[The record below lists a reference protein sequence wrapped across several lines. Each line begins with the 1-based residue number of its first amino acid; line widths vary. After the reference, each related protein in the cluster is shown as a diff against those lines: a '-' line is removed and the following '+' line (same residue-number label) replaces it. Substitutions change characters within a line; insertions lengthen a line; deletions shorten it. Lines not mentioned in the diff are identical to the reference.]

1 MTTPWFAIGGLD
13 ASTTAEAAAHGAR
26 RIVVVRA
33 LTEAADPEAAA
44 RALRAALEVPVG
56 QA

>member
-13 ASTTAEAAAHGAR
+13 AGTTADVAAHGAR

>member
-1 MTTPWFAIGGLD
+1 VREVAV
-13 ASTTAEAAAHGAR
+13 HGAR

-33 LTEAADPEAAA
+33 ITHAADPEAAA

-56 QA
+56 AAQP